1 MTTKTP
7 KKTRQ
12 SLGKIGFPP
21 ASLVQLLEPGDWEN
35 FIEDCCRNDKKYI
48 FVQRL
53 GGAGDAGRDIEARY
67 QMHLVADEWD
77 LFQAKRYQSA
87 VGEGDLYPEL
97 AKVFHHLQQ
106 KTFPSPRNYFICA
119 PKNTTPTL
127 HDLMAKPDELKK
139 KFLAAWRA
147 GKQGISVSK
156 FPLSLETEALVQC
169 FDFSKIREFPVK
181 DLLALHELNRVQHE
195 KLFGVEQARD
205 ECIIPAMPAAI
216 EQIYLEEILKAY
228 TEDCSTALTLDE
240 AFASEAYGEHLHGCR
255 AEFYSADGL
264 ARFSRDVHP
273 GEFENLKNAVHS
285 GVRRVIA
292 NPVLKTGLQRMTSV
306 LDHSA
311 KMQISDNPLSKRLLP
326 ADLPGTCHHLV
337 NENKI
342 KWLK

>member
-1 MTTKTP
+1 MATNTP

-12 SLGKIGFPP
+12 AVAKIGFPP

-35 FIEDCCRNDKKYI
+35 FIEDCCRNDKKYV

-67 QMHLVADEWD
+67 QMNLVADEWD

-97 AKVFHHLQQ
+97 AKVFHHLAQ
-106 KTFPSPRNYFICA
+106 KTFPPPRTYFICA

-127 HDLMAKPDELKK
+127 HDLIAKPDELKK
-139 KFLAAWRA
+139 RFLLAWRA
-147 GKQGISVSK
+147 GKQGISSSK
-156 FPLSLETEALVQC
+156 FPLTTATEALVQG

-195 KLFGVEQARD
+195 KLFGIQQTRD
-205 ECIIPAMPAAI
+205 ESIIPVVPATL
-216 EQIYLEEILKAY
+216 EQNYLQEILKVYA
-228 TEDCSTALTLDE
+228 EDCSTSLTLDD
-240 AFASEAYGEHLHGCR
+240 AFASPVYGDHLNGCR

-264 ARFSRDVHP
+264 ARFSRDVYP
-273 GEFENLKNAVHS
+273 GEFENLKSSVHS
-285 GVRRVIA
+285 GIKRVIA
-292 NPVLKTGLQRMTSV
+292 NPALKTGLARMNSV
-306 LDHSA
+306 LDHSTG
-311 KMQISDNPLSKRLLP
+311 MQISDNPLSNRLLP

-342 KWLK
+342 KWSK